1 MTSSGKEKQQG
12 SALIWLVSLFF
23 IFSMAALVVDSGRL
37 YFEQKKLQSAANSLA
52 TRLAEEGQ
60 TCSGVAD
67 GIDVAGSAGA
77 ELNAMISVGEAPL
90 DTTVAYAVLAFIDVP
105 DGDGNH
111 TYVVSEVSSPL
122 ESNGVSVKLQKPITG
137 LLSFAV
143 DEPLVAEASVR
154 KELVVGAT
162 ISSELL
168 SLDTNESALLGL
180 VFGDVLGQDLTL
192 DGVGLTQLSN
202 ALTDVGDLVDAAGL
216 ASVVNAVPVD
226 TLLMDVLDASEG
238 ITGPAASVVQQLVN
252 AAVGNNVSVNDVIQ
266 GVNDAEVPPGS
277 KVSTLALVQSVIL
290 NIDGA
295 LPKTINLN
303 LSDLDGVASLGGVLS
318 LLADI
323 NVDLSI
329 TPSPGFFIAAARTDA
344 EGNWP
349 RATSSAITVDIKLT
363 TLGLVDVEL
372 SLETAKASVEL
383 RAADCVSGDNN
394 VIPYIDLDGRA
405 DLIALSADV
414 DVDVDPVAGASVDFD
429 TQSVLAGAIDV
440 SFSNIDMGIYNDM
453 TPKQSRHFSGT
464 NTSLNSLLSG
474 LISSAEVCVDI
485 LSLPICLGGLLN
497 GLLGG
502 VLVPVVDI
510 LGQLV
515 DSLLSPLLQALGI
528 SLAPS
533 ELTLESV
540 GQSYTLIESGI

>member
-1 MTSSGKEKQQG
+1 M
-12 SALIWLVSLFF
+12 
-23 IFSMAALVVDSGRL
+23 
-37 YFEQKKLQSAANSLA
+37 
-52 TRLAEEGQ
+52 
-60 TCSGVAD
+60 
-67 GIDVAGSAGA
+67 
-77 ELNAMISVGEAPL
+77 
-90 DTTVAYAVLAFIDVP
+90 
-105 DGDGNH
+105 
-111 TYVVSEVSSPL
+111 
-122 ESNGVSVKLQKPITG
+122 
-137 LLSFAV
+137 
-143 DEPLVAEASVR
+143 
-154 KELVVGAT
+154 
-162 ISSELL
+162 
-168 SLDTNESALLGL
+168 

-394 VIPYIDLDGRA
+394 VIPY
-405 DLIALSADV
+405 
-414 DVDVDPVAGASVDFD
+414 
-429 TQSVLAGAIDV
+429 
-440 SFSNIDMGIYNDM
+440 
-453 TPKQSRHFSGT
+453 
-464 NTSLNSLLSG
+464 
-474 LISSAEVCVDI
+474 
-485 LSLPICLGGLLN
+485 LSLIH
-497 GLLGG
+497 
-502 VLVPVVDI
+502 I
-510 LGQLV
+510 
-515 DSLLSPLLQALGI
+515 
-528 SLAPS
+528 
-533 ELTLESV
+533 
-540 GQSYTLIESGI
+540 

>member
-1 MTSSGKEKQQG
+1 MMTLAGQKKQQG
-12 SALIWLVSLFF
+12 TVLIWLVSLFF
-23 IFSMAALVVDSGRL
+23 IFMMAALVVDSGRL

-52 TRLAEEGQ
+52 TRIAEEGQ
-60 TCSGVAD
+60 TCSGVAG
-67 GIDVAGSAGA
+67 GIDVGGSAQA
-77 ELNAMISVGEAPL
+77 ELSQMIGVGEAPTK
-90 DTTVAYAVLAFIDVP
+90 TTIGYASLVLIEVP
-105 DGDGNH
+105 DGEGNN
-111 TYVVSEVSSPL
+111 TYVVTEVDSPL
-122 ESNGVSVKLQKPITG
+122 ESNGVAVRLQKPVSG
-137 LLSFAV
+137 LLSFAF
-143 DEPLVAEASVR
+143 DKPLSAEASVR

-162 ISSELL
+162 ISSEVA
-168 SLDTNESALLGL
+168 SLDTSESALLGL
-180 VFGDVLGQDLTL
+180 VFGDILGQNLTL

-216 ASVVNAVPVD
+216 ASAVNAVPVD

-238 ITGPAASVVQQLVN
+238 VTGPAASVVQQLVN
-252 AAVGNNVSVNDVIQ
+252 AAVGNNVSVDDVIQ

-295 LPKTINLN
+295 LPKSINLN
-303 LSDLDGVASLGGVLS
+303 LSDLGGIAGLGGLLS

-344 EGNWP
+344 DGNWP
-349 RATSSAITVDIKLT
+349 RATSSAITADIELT
-363 TLGLVDVEL
+363 TLGLIYIAL

-394 VIPYIDLDGRA
+394 VIPYIDLDGRS
-405 DLIALSADV
+405 DLIALSADI
-414 DVDVDPVAGASVDFD
+414 DVDLLVAGASVDLD
-429 TQSVLAGAIDV
+429 TQSVLAGAIDT
-440 SFSNIDMGIYNDM
+440 SFNNIDMGIYNDM
-453 TPKQSRHFSGT
+453 TPKQSRQFSGT
-464 NTSLNSLLSG
+464 NTSLSSLLTG
-474 LISSAEVCVDI
+474 LINSAEVCVNLLGI
-485 LSLPICLGGLLN
+485 PICLGGLLN

-502 VLVPVVDI
+502 VLGPVIDI

-515 DSLLSPLLQALGI
+515 DSLLAPLLGALGI
-528 SLAPS
+528 SLAPA

-540 GQSYTLIESGI
+540 GQSYTLIERGI